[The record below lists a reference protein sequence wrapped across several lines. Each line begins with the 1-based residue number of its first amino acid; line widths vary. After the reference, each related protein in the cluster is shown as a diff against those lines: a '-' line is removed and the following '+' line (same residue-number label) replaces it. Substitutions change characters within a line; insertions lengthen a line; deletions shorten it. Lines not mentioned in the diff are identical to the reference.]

1 VNDQVGNYLN
11 VDTTRRPGPRRSA
24 VPARS
29 ADARA
34 SDERPARALNRPTSS
49 ARIGR
54 TVTDL
59 TSQPATAE
67 IYQPLGANASRHA
80 IAHPK
85 AMITQL

>member
-1 VNDQVGNYLN
+1 MPEPVMSVQLSVEPADLVGQ
-11 VDTTRRPGPRRSA
+11 
-24 VPARS
+24 
-29 ADARA
+29 
-34 SDERPARALNRPTSS
+34 
-49 ARIGR
+49 IGR

-67 IYQPLGANASRHA
+67 IYQPPGVNASRHA